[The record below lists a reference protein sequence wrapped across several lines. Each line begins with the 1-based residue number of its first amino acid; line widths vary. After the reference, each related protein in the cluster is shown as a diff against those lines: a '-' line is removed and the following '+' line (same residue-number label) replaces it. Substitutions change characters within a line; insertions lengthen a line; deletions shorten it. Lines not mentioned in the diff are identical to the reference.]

1 MKSILD
7 FKVKVLQR
15 DGSKN
20 SRLDAVAV
28 EEPLEIRLS
37 VAGFTL
43 RVATTMRT
51 PGNDE
56 ELALGFLWSEGVI
69 REIRSIQSVKRSTDP
84 RLEVSENVI
93 IVNLSSGTQV
103 DWRRLNRRTDVQSS
117 CGICGSQ
124 SLQSLKN
131 LDLSQPRG
139 LPWPEDISL
148 GTFLEQLSSSQN
160 MFRRTGGV
168 HASGLFDYDGN
179 LICLREDVGRHNAL
193 DKVVGWGLDKKFL
206 PAEDTILLLSGRIS
220 FELVQ
225 KALLAGIPN
234 LVGIGAPSSLAIEL
248 AEEFD
253 LTLLGFLREN
263 SVNVYSGEWRIDRLQ
278 LNNQN

>member
-103 DWRRLNRRTDVQSS
+103 DWRRLNRRIDVQSS

-139 LPWPEDISL
+139 LPWPKDISL

-263 SVNVYSGEWRIDRLQ
+263 SVNVYSGQWRIDRLQ

>member
-1 MKSILD
+1 VKSIRD
-7 FKVKVLQR
+7 IKVQVLQK
-15 DGSKN
+15 DGSRN
-20 SRLDAVAV
+20 SLHDAVAV

-37 VAGFTL
+37 VEGFTL

-56 ELALGFLWSEGVI
+56 ELALGFLWSEGII
-69 REIRSIQSVKRSTDP
+69 REIESIQSVKRSTDP

-93 IVNLSSGTQV
+93 VVELSAGNQV
-103 DWRRLNRRTDVQSS
+103 DWSRLNRKTDVQSS
-117 CGICGSQ
+117 CGICGRQ

-131 LDLSQPRG
+131 FQISQPRG
-139 LPWPEDISL
+139 TSWPEDLSL
-148 GTFLEQLSSSQN
+148 GIFLEQLSSSQN
-160 MFRRTGGV
+160 MFQRTGGV

-193 DKVVGWGLDKKFL
+193 DKVVGWSLDKQFV
-206 PAEDTILLLSGRIS
+206 PAKDTILLVSGRIS

-248 AEEFD
+248 AKEFD

-263 SVNVYSGEWRIDRLQ
+263 SVNVYSGDWRIGRL
-278 LNNQN
+278 

>member
-1 MKSILD
+1 VKSIRD
-7 FKVKVLQR
+7 FKVQVLQK
-15 DGSKN
+15 DGSRN
-20 SRLDAVAV
+20 SLHDAVAV

-37 VAGFTL
+37 VEAFTL

-51 PGNDE
+51 PGNDK
-56 ELALGFLWSEGVI
+56 ELALGFLWSEGII
-69 REIRSIQSVKRSTDP
+69 REIESIQSVKRSTDP

-93 IVNLSSGTQV
+93 VVELSAGTQV
-103 DWRRLNRRTDVQSS
+103 DWSCLNRRTDVQSS
-117 CGICGSQ
+117 CGICGRQ

-131 LDLSQPRG
+131 LQIIQPSG
-139 LPWPEDISL
+139 AHWPEDLSV

-160 MFRRTGGV
+160 MFQRTGGV

-193 DKVVGWGLDKKFL
+193 DKVVGWGLDQKLL
-206 PAEDTILLLSGRIS
+206 PAENTILLVSGRIS

-248 AEEFD
+248 AKEFD

-263 SVNVYSGEWRIDRLQ
+263 SVNVYSGEWRVGQ
-278 LNNQN
+278 L